1 MDRRLRFLFLA
12 SFCVTVAPVGVAA
25 ALTSADTSASAPAGE
40 TARRSDDLVNFVGVN
55 ARFNGTDANWQRTL
69 GALRTLGVRHVR
81 DGAVIGAPEAFFD
94 RHATAGAL
102 GVKSIFTAS
111 HGTSVSALERF
122 AGRVSGDIEGLE
134 APSGLDAS
142 SDVSW
147 VRDLR
152 SDVNAVHT
160 SAKAL
165 GLLSVGPTM
174 ASAAAYSSLGSLS
187 GLEDYAGLGS
197 LPCAGVEEPSAPTC
211 SSVKPIETMLTS
223 QPFLVT
229 GTTPTASQL
238 PPAVAALYMPR
249 ILLEEWNAGAKRS
262 YRADLE
268 VASTSDF
275 ALLDQSG
282 AETPAFRALSG
293 LVSLLADGSSGTF
306 QPGSLAYRI
315 SGVDSSV
322 HHALFQKSDE
332 SFYLALW
339 IDALS
344 YDPNTRKMLTVPGQ
358 VAKLETAEPMSMST
372 YEFDETGNVTGS
384 TATLSTPQ
392 MVPVSDRMLV
402 IKLTPEST
410 SSATTSTASTTTTA
424 STSTAAAAATVKVL
438 AAAASATTATS
449 SATTATA
456 SSTLLTTADATTSG
470 GLTYYVSSSTGN
482 DDNDGLSTAKPWKTI
497 AQVNA
502 STSLYKPGT
511 SILLKRGDTF
521 RDDYIRILNEVN
533 ASATTTLENTPLPVA
548 GTAAQPII
556 IGAYGSGANPILD
569 GADPLKVTWTRVTGN
584 TWKATVASLPS
595 KIYVDGLGAET
606 VQLIPQPNAVGTW
619 KANTAY
625 KYLDLVVYNGSKY
638 VVWGLA
644 GTIGTPSLPYG
655 QPYLGLSNPAVGNT
669 SQTFSTTNSGLT
681 NVENTPGSWYGTG
694 TTVYV
699 HLSDNSNPN
708 VHVLEGSYRN
718 YGVLLMS
725 VNHVTVQDLTVERPQ
740 MGGISLVSW
749 SDNSL
754 AGHYTTNEYNS
765 VLNTQVWN
773 WGNLGNA
780 CVPAR
785 HTCAMTAQAG
795 ILSEA
800 SANGAAGGSALHG
813 TVISG
818 NYVGRSDTYFGIRS
832 MVQLGGIQA
841 IGQNGAVIS
850 NNRIIT
856 VNNQCLNYQVIIGAP
871 TNIGGDV
878 SYNYCG
884 NNQGNYFFGTTT
896 GGRLHHNIAAN
907 SYGEGIQLGGNDS
920 GGMIDHNLLYNL
932 GIMASTVGYNGIDCN
947 GNGSY
952 MTLANNTIVNVYAAA
967 ITLESGC
974 DHAYVVNNV
983 LDIPLSNTGAF
994 YYYLSASFATATFRN
1009 NLYSETKGPHPWR
1022 YNYLLA
1028 QWKVVSGETNA
1039 LQANPVFVDAATGDY
1054 RLASNSLG
1062 VNTAL
1067 TVSGDTAGTLATSAN
1082 GADDL
1087 GANLSAA
1094 GLD

>member
-1 MDRRLRFLFLA
+1 MDRMLRFLFLA
-12 SFCVTVAPVGVAA
+12 SFCVTVAPMGVAA
-25 ALTSADTSASAPAGE
+25 ALASVNTSASAPAGE
-40 TARRSDDLVNFVGVN
+40 TARKSDDLVNFVGVN
-55 ARFNGTDANWQRTL
+55 ASFNGTDANWQRTL
-69 GALRTLGVRHVR
+69 AALRALGVRHVR
-81 DGAVIGAPEAFFD
+81 DGAVTGAPETFFD
-94 RHATAGAL
+94 RHATAGAM

-111 HGTSVSALERF
+111 HGTSVSTLERF

-134 APSGLDAS
+134 APSDLDAS
-142 SDVSW
+142 SDLSW

-165 GLLSVGPTM
+165 GLPSVGPTM
-174 ASAAAYSSLGSLS
+174 ASAAAYSSLGNLS

-197 LPCAGVEEPSAPTC
+197 LPCVDEPSSPTC
-211 SSVKPIETMLTS
+211 ASVKQMEASLTS
-223 QPFLVT
+223 QPFVVT
-229 GTTPTASQL
+229 GTTPATASQL
-238 PPAVAALYMPR
+238 PPSVAALYLPR
-249 ILLEEWNAGAKRS
+249 VLLEEWNAGAKRT

-268 VASTSDF
+268 LASTSDF
-275 ALLDQSG
+275 ALLDQNG

-322 HHALFQKSDE
+322 HHALFQKSDG

-339 IDALS
+339 VDAPS
-344 YDPNTRKMLTVPGQ
+344 YDTKTRKMLTVPGQ
-358 VAKLETAEPMSMST
+358 VAKLETAEPMAMST

-402 IKLTPEST
+402 VTLTPQST
-410 SSATTSTASTTTTA
+410 DAATTTASASTTTA
-424 STSTAAAAATVKVL
+424 RTSTTAAAATVKVL
-438 AAAASATTATS
+438 AAASATTS
-449 SATTATA
+449 SDTISTA

-470 GLTYYVSSSTGN
+470 GATYYVSSSTGN

-497 AQVNA
+497 AKVNA

-511 SILLKRGDTF
+511 SILLMRGDTF
-521 RDDYIRILNEVN
+521 RDDYVRILNEIN
-533 ASATTTLENTPLPVA
+533 AGPTTTPENTPLAVA

-556 IGAYGSGANPILD
+556 LGAYGTGANPILD
-569 GADPLKVTWTRVTGN
+569 GADPLKVTWTRVTST
-584 TWKATVASLPS
+584 TWKSNVASLPS
-595 KIYVDGLGAET
+595 KLFVDSLTAET

-625 KYLDLVVYNGSKY
+625 KYLDLVTYNGSKY
-638 VVWGLA
+638 VVWGVTGA
-644 GTIGTPSLPYG
+644 IPTPSMPYG
-655 QPYLGLSNPAVGNT
+655 QPYLGISNPAAGNT
-669 SQTFSTTNSGLT
+669 SQTFSATTSGLT

-699 HLSDNSNPN
+699 HLADGSNPN
-708 VHVLEGSYRN
+708 AHVIEGSQRP

-725 VNHVTVQDLTVERPQ
+725 VNYVTVQDLTVARPQ
-740 MGGISLVSW
+740 MMGIAMGTW
-749 SDNSL
+749 TDNSL
-754 AGHYTTNEYNS
+754 AGHYKTNEYNS

-773 WGNLGNA
+773 WGNLGNG
-780 CVPAR
+780 CMTER
-785 HTCAMTAQAG
+785 HRCGYSGQAG
-795 ILSEA
+795 IVSQA
-800 SANGAAGGSALHG
+800 YGNVATGGTALEG
-813 TVISG
+813 TIISG
-818 NYVGRSDTYFGIRS
+818 NYVGRSDQYFAIRS
-832 MVQLGGIQA
+832 MVQNAGIEA

-850 NNRIIT
+850 NNRIVT
-856 VNNQCLNYQVIIGAP
+856 VNNQCLNYNVQMNAP
-871 TNIGGDV
+871 LNVGGDIG
-878 SYNYCG
+878 YNYCG
-884 NNQGNYFFGTTT
+884 NNQGNFFFGTTT

-907 SYGEGIQLGGNDS
+907 SYGEGIQIGGNDY

-932 GIMASTVGYNGIDCN
+932 GMMASTVGYNGIDCN
-947 GNGSY
+947 GTGSY

-967 ITLESGC
+967 ITLEAGC

-983 LDIPLSNTGAF
+983 LDIPLTNTGAF
-994 YYYLSASFATATFRN
+994 YYYLSASFPTATFRN
-1009 NLYSETKGPHPWR
+1009 NLYSETKGVHPWR

-1028 QWKVVSGETNA
+1028 QWKAVSGETDA
-1039 LQANPVFVDAATGDY
+1039 VQANPMFVDAATGDY

-1062 VNTAL
+1062 VNSAL
-1067 TVSGDTAGTLATSAN
+1067 PVSGDSSGALAASAI

-1094 GLD
+1094 GLQ